1 VTGPRPS
8 YAGATNAA
16 DPPVPPA
23 PAPEDGREPVPVYL
37 TNAVRTSAGPGPGVK
52 YLPPAEAGS
61 LVARRLAV
69 HGTEPPRSFLGV
81 L

>member
-1 VTGPRPS
+1 MIIRAVLPIRYLTASSASPS
-8 YAGATNAA
+8 SAA
-16 DPPVPPA
+16 NRLAARFGSP
-23 PAPEDGREPVPVYL
+23 GT

-69 HGTEPPRSFLGV
+69 HGDQPPRGYSEPV
-81 L
+81 S

>member
-1 VTGPRPS
+1 M
-8 YAGATNAA
+8 
-16 DPPVPPA
+16 PVFVSVA
-23 PAPEDGREPVPVYL
+23 I
-37 TNAVRTSAGPGPGVK
+37 RTSAGPGPGVK

-69 HGTEPPRSFLGV
+69 RGDQPPATYLGV